1 MDDMAESSDELT
13 NLEHAAL
20 SKTKEYIEAEL
31 NSIGDDYKLLQL
43 MNNLAKE
50 KYTEMSV
57 AIQRLIQ
64 QSANLNSQYETFKVY
79 QEQANE
85 IEARVAYLE
94 QVTDELERLC
104 VKLKSKP

>member
-1 MDDMAESSDELT
+1 MDDMAESSDALT

-20 SKTKEYIEAEL
+20 SKIKEYIEAEL

-64 QSANLNSQYETFKVY
+64 QSANLNSQCKT
-79 QEQANE
+79 N
-85 IEARVAYLE
+85 
-94 QVTDELERLC
+94 
-104 VKLKSKP
+104 